1 MDFEGDGKLREGGLW
16 MEWGKGVHRTTSE
29 LKTKVGRR
37 MDLLKKLGEVS
48 LWNDEIGEGLM
59 TKKIKSK
66 LDGTIF
72 FINYDVLGPYS
83 NWNHSKIPM
92 LTHSIKNKKHY

>member
-1 MDFEGDGKLREGGLW
+1 
-16 MEWGKGVHRTTSE
+16 
-29 LKTKVGRR
+29 

-66 LDGTIF
+66 LDGKF
-72 FINYDVLGPYS
+72 FIINQDVLGSYS
-83 NWNHSKIPM
+83 KWNHSKRPL
-92 LTHSIKNKKHY
+92 LTHAKKIKNITSQKSRNSRTSELVNLKNA

>member
-1 MDFEGDGKLREGGLW
+1 
-16 MEWGKGVHRTTSE
+16 
-29 LKTKVGRR
+29 

-66 LDGTIF
+66 LDRTIF
-72 FINYDVLGPYS
+72 LLTS
-83 NWNHSKIPM
+83 IP
-92 LTHSIKNKKHY
+92 

>member
-1 MDFEGDGKLREGGLW
+1 MMDVEGDGKLREGGWW

-29 LKTKVGRR
+29 LKTKVGRWL
-37 MDLLKKLGEVS
+37 DLLNKLGEVS

-66 LDGTIF
+66 LDGIF
-72 FINYDVLGPYS
+72 FFID
-83 NWNHSKIPM
+83 
-92 LTHSIKNKKHY
+92 